1 MKITNYKK
9 TNLKELHL
17 VTEDLENNLD
27 LLKERFNAVLY
38 SEAPISEGLLERRVI
53 QSVGMKKIGRIIQE
67 LLDEFVP
74 TLGFKYTTYK
84 GVKFYWKDEENP
96 KECELIRKTMSGDN
110 RRDAKDVPIEEAINA
125 IKLAKANNP
134 TLSKDDTIR
143 EAAKSMGYTRLGSVV
158 LPLFTDAYKM
168 TK

>member
-17 VTEDLENNLD
+17 VTEDLPNNLD

-67 LLDEFVP
+67 LLDDFVP

-84 GVKFYWKDEENP
+84 GVKFFWKDEDDP
-96 KECELIRKTMSGDN
+96 KACELIRKTMSGDN

-168 TK
+168 AK